1 LVSSAKSKA
10 SVFGLGAVVVVAAL
24 GALIWAPSAAAHS
37 ALQRSQPE
45 AGATLDAAP
54 SEIVLVFSE
63 RPDPGLSRVEV
74 LDDEGTPLE
83 GLETHPAGDDPE
95 TLVTDLPDLPEG
107 AYTVNWQALSAVDG
121 HVTTGAFAFGVGTEV
136 EEAPMTG
143 GMDHSEGE
151 RPSVLAVTGR
161 WIQYWGL
168 ALLLGGAAVGLFV
181 FGDVPGRRIVLP
193 ACWAAA
199 VAGYI
204 VLIVAEASSAGTSV
218 TGLVGAAAGERL
230 VRQGVMLALAAVT
243 VGVAIVRTGRGP
255 LVLVAVATGAT
266 MLAHAATGHA
276 NPSAQAGWTALATQW
291 VHVMAVGTWIG
302 GLVWL
307 LFGTR
312 LAGAAGE
319 YDNPGRGVELRR
331 FSRMAG
337 LMLLLVVA
345 TGVFRAWQGV
355 NSIDALWT
363 SDYGVTLLIK
373 LAAFLPLVALG
384 AINRYRN
391 VPAAGRD
398 PRRLPSLRRV
408 VSGEVLLAVG
418 VFGVTGVLAGTVPA
432 ADLAAHTGEAESE
445 IVVRGSDFGT
455 SVSAELR
462 VSPGAVGRNSFVVE
476 ASDYDSEEPIEA
488 ERVTLFLSL
497 PDRPEI
503 ATSRVVLEEDEPGTW
518 STTTNAVGVEGTW
531 EARILIE
538 AAADSW
544 EIPVEVEVGDAGMDH
559 DSGNNDHQQPDD
571 D

>member
-1 LVSSAKSKA
+1 
-10 SVFGLGAVVVVAAL
+10 VA
-24 GALIWAPSAAAHS
+24 
-37 ALQRSQPE
+37 
-45 AGATLDAAP
+45 
-54 SEIVLVFSE
+54 
-63 RPDPGLSRVEV
+63 
-74 LDDEGTPLE
+74 
-83 GLETHPAGDDPE
+83 
-95 TLVTDLPDLPEG
+95 
-107 AYTVNWQALSAVDG
+107 
-121 HVTTGAFAFGVGTEV
+121 
-136 EEAPMTG
+136 
-143 GMDHSEGE
+143 
-151 RPSVLAVTGR
+151 
-161 WIQYWGL
+161 
-168 ALLLGGAAVGLFV
+168 
-181 FGDVPGRRIVLP
+181 
-193 ACWAAA
+193 
-199 VAGYI
+199 
-204 VLIVAEASSAGTSV
+204 
-218 TGLVGAAAGERL
+218 
-230 VRQGVMLALAAVT
+230 

-291 VHVMAVGTWIG
+291 VHVMGVGTWIG

-312 LAGAAGE
+312 LAGTAGDH
-319 YDNPGRGVELRR
+319 DNPGLGVELRR

-373 LAAFLPLVALG
+373 LGVFLPLVTLG

-391 VPAAGRD
+391 VPRAGRN

-432 ADLAAHTGEAESE
+432 AEVAAHTDEAEAE
-445 IVVRGSDFGT
+445 IVVTGADLGT
-455 SVSAELR
+455 SVKVELR
-462 VSPGAVGRNSFVVE
+462 ISPGEIGRNSFVVE
-476 ASDYDSEEPIEA
+476 ARDYDSEEPIDA

-503 ATSRVVLEEDEPGTW
+503 ATARVGLEEDEPGTW
-518 STTTNAVGVEGTW
+518 STTTNAVAVEGTW

-544 EIPVEVEVGDAGMDH
+544 EIPVEVEIGDAGMDH
-559 DSGNNDHQQPDD
+559 GNNDHQQPEDD
-571 D
+571 

>member
-1 LVSSAKSKA
+1 VSAKSKT
-10 SVFGLGAVVVVAAL
+10 SIFGLGAVVVMAAL
-24 GALIWAPSAAAHS
+24 GALLWAPSAAAHS

-45 AGATLDAAP
+45 AGASLDAAP

-63 RPDPGLSRVEV
+63 RPDPGLSRVEL
-74 LDDEGTPLE
+74 LDDEGAPLK
-83 GLETHPAGDDPE
+83 GLETHPADDDAE
-95 TLVTDLPDLPEG
+95 TLITSLPHLPEG
-107 AYTVNWQALSAVDG
+107 VYTVNWQALSAVDG

-136 EEAPMTG
+136 DETPVKGSMG
-143 GMDHSEGE
+143 HSEE
-151 RPSVLAVTGR
+151 ELPSALAVTGR

-181 FGDVPGRRIVLP
+181 FGDVPGRRFVLP

-199 VAGYI
+199 VAGFV
-204 VLIVAEASSAGTSV
+204 VLLAAEASSAGTTV
-218 TGLVGAAAGERL
+218 TGLVGADAGERL
-230 VRQGVMLALAAVT
+230 VRQGVMLVLVAVT
-243 VGVAIVRTGRGP
+243 VGVAVVRTGSGP

-276 NPSAQAGWTALATQW
+276 NPSAQDGWTALASQW

-319 YDNPGRGVELRR
+319 PDNPGVGVELHR

-363 SDYGVTLLIK
+363 SNYGVTLLIK
-373 LAAFLPLVALG
+373 VAAFLPLVALG

-418 VFGVTGVLAGTVPA
+418 VFGITGVLAGTAPA
-432 ADLAAHTGEAESE
+432 TDLAAHTDEAE
-445 IVVRGSDFGT
+445 IVVRGADFGT
-455 SVSAELR
+455 SVKVELR
-462 VSPGAVGRNSFVVE
+462 ISPGMVGRNSLVVE
-476 ASDYDSEEPIEA
+476 ARDYDSEEPIDA

-497 PDRPEI
+497 PERPEI
-503 ATSRVVLEEDEPGTW
+503 ATSRVRLEEDEPGMW

-531 EARILIE
+531 RVGIRIE

-559 DSGNNDHQQPDD
+559 GPENNDRQQPDD

>member
-1 LVSSAKSKA
+1 VPARGRA
-10 SVFGLGAVVVVAAL
+10 SVLGLGAVVVFAAL
-24 GALIWAPSAAAHS
+24 GAVLWAPSAGAHS

-45 AGATLDAAP
+45 AGASLDAAP

-63 RPDPGLSRVEV
+63 RPDPGLSRVEL
-74 LDDEGTPLE
+74 LDDQGSPLE
-83 GLETHPAGDDPE
+83 GLETHPAGDDPA
-95 TLVTDLPDLPEG
+95 TLVTALPHLPEG
-107 AYTVNWQALSAVDG
+107 VYTVNWSALSAVDG

-136 EEAPMTG
+136 EEMPVTG

-151 RPSVLAVTGR
+151 RPSVLAVTAR

-168 ALLLGGAAVGLFV
+168 ALLLGGAAIGLFV
-181 FGDVPGRRIVLP
+181 LGDVPGRRIVLP

-199 VAGYI
+199 VVGY
-204 VLIVAEASSAGTSV
+204 VLLIMAEASSAGTSV
-218 TGLVGAAAGERL
+218 TGLVGSAAGERL

-243 VGVAIVRTGRGP
+243 VGVAVVRTGRGP

-266 MLAHAATGHA
+266 MLAHVATGHA

-291 VHVMAVGTWIG
+291 VHVMGVGTWVG

-307 LFGTR
+307 LLGIR
-312 LAGAAGE
+312 LAGASGE
-319 YDNPGRGVELRR
+319 HDNPGLGVELRR

-355 NSIDALWT
+355 RSIDALWT

-373 LAAFLPLVALG
+373 LAVFLPLVTLG

-391 VPAAGRD
+391 VPAAGRE
-398 PRRLPSLRRV
+398 PRRLRSVRRV

-418 VFGVTGVLAGTVPA
+418 VFGITGVLAGTVPA
-432 ADLAAHTGEAESE
+432 AELATHTEAEEDE
-445 IVVRGSDFGT
+445 IVVRGADLGT
-455 SVSAELR
+455 SVRVELQI
-462 VSPGAVGRNSFVVE
+462 SPGVVGRNSFVVE
-476 ASDYDSEEPIEA
+476 ARDYDSEVPIDA

-503 ATSRVVLEEDEPGTW
+503 ATARVGLEEDEPGTW
-518 STTTNAVGVEGTW
+518 STTTNAVAVEGTW

-544 EIPVEVEVGDAGMDH
+544 EIPVEVEIGDAGMDH
-559 DSGNNDHQQPDD
+559 GNNDHQQPEDD
-571 D
+571 

>member
-1 LVSSAKSKA
+1 VSSAKSKA
-10 SVFGLGAVVVVAAL
+10 SVFGLGAAVVMAAL
-24 GALIWAPSAAAHS
+24 GALLWAPSAAAHS

-45 AGATLDAAP
+45 AGASLDAAP

-63 RPDPGLSRVEV
+63 RPDPGLSRVEL

-83 GLETHPAGDDPE
+83 GLETHPADDDPE
-95 TLVTDLPDLPEG
+95 TLLTALPDLPEG

-136 EEAPMTG
+136 DETPVTG

-151 RPSVLAVTGR
+151 SPSVLAVTGR

-181 FGDVPGRRIVLP
+181 FGDVPGRRIMLP

-199 VAGYI
+199 VVGYI
-204 VLIVAEASSAGTSV
+204 LLTVAEASSAGTSV

-230 VRQGVMLALAAVT
+230 VRQGVMLALAALT
-243 VGVAIVRTGRGP
+243 VGVAVVRTGRGP

-291 VHVMAVGTWIG
+291 VHVMGVGTWIG

-312 LAGAAGE
+312 LAGTAGDH
-319 YDNPGRGVELRR
+319 DNPGLGVELRR

-345 TGVFRAWQGV
+345 TGVFRAWQGI

-373 LAAFLPLVALG
+373 LGVFLPLVALG

-391 VPAAGRD
+391 VPAAGRE

-432 ADLAAHTGEAESE
+432 AEVAAHADETE
-445 IVVRGSDFGT
+445 IVVTGADLGT
-455 SVSAELR
+455 SVEVELR
-462 VSPGAVGRNSFVVE
+462 ISPGMVGRNSLVVE
-476 ASDYDSEEPIEA
+476 ARDYDTEEPIDA

-503 ATSRVVLEEDEPGTW
+503 ATSRVRLEEDEPGTW
-518 STTTNAVGVEGTW
+518 STTTNAVAVEGTW
-531 EARILIE
+531 EAGVLIE

-544 EIPVEVEVGDAGMDH
+544 EIPVEFEIGDAGMDH
-559 DSGNNDHQQPDD
+559 GPRNDDHQQPDD

>member
-1 LVSSAKSKA
+1 VSSAKSKA
-10 SVFGLGAVVVVAAL
+10 SGFGLGAVVVMAAL
-24 GALIWAPSAAAHS
+24 GALLWAPSAAAHS

-45 AGATLDAAP
+45 AGASLDAAP

-63 RPDPGLSRVEV
+63 RPDPGLSRVEL

-83 GLETHPAGDDPE
+83 GLETHPADDDPA
-95 TLVTDLPDLPEG
+95 TLRTALPDLPEG

-136 EEAPMTG
+136 DETPVTG
-143 GMDHSEGE
+143 GMDHSEGQ

-181 FGDVPGRRIVLP
+181 FGEVPGRRIVLP

-199 VAGYI
+199 VVGYI
-204 VLIVAEASSAGTSV
+204 LLTVAEASSAGTSV
-218 TGLVGAAAGERL
+218 TGLVGAATGERL
-230 VRQGVMLALAAVT
+230 VRQGVMLALMAAT
-243 VGVAIVRTGRGP
+243 VGVAIVRTGKGP

-291 VHVMAVGTWIG
+291 VHVMGVGTWIG

-312 LAGAAGE
+312 LAGAAGKH
-319 YDNPGRGVELRR
+319 DNPGIGVELRR

-373 LAAFLPLVALG
+373 LAVFLPLVTLG

-391 VPAAGRD
+391 VPGARRD

-432 ADLAAHTGEAESE
+432 AEVAAHADEAEAE
-445 IVVRGSDFGT
+445 IVVTGEDLGT
-455 SVSAELR
+455 SVKVELR
-462 VSPGAVGRNSFVVE
+462 ISPGEVGRNSFVVE
-476 ASDYDSEEPIEA
+476 ARDYDTEEPIDA

-503 ATSRVVLEEDEPGTW
+503 ATSRVRLEEDEPGTW
-518 STTTNAVGVEGTW
+518 STTTNAVAVEGTW
-531 EARILIE
+531 EAGVLIE

-544 EIPVEVEVGDAGMDH
+544 EIPVEFEIGDAGMDH
-559 DSGNNDHQQPDD
+559 GSGNDDHQQPDD